1 MTSYLLWHLVRI
13 CVFRE
18 AWPCPAR
25 ANIWFIPLSTGS
37 DQSDSCAL
45 ASFAWNPP
53 DNQCATLIHN
63 KCMPRLILWSVVSTI
78 KPHFYSQHFI
88 HLSGISRYMLG
99 YRSSPK
105 LSCQRLS
112 GMVSSETRVKNMDP
126 RCWPDSASSKFC
138 TEGFSKNSGVLHSL
152 KNLPRRATGS
162 MVNSAET
169 LSMLSYSVHISCK
182 VDSKFTLNCDLQ
194 ADVLLT

>member
-63 KCMPRLILWSVVSTI
+63 KCMPRLLLLSVVSTI
-78 KPHFYSQHFI
+78 KPHFYNQHFI

-105 LSCQRLS
+105 LSCQSLS
-112 GMVSSETRVKNMDP
+112 GIVLSEIREKNMEP
-126 RCWPDSASSKFC
+126 RCWPKSASRKFC
-138 TEGFSKNSGVLHSL
+138 TAGFSKNLGVYIAQFEEFAKKSHQINGELCWDSLNAVVFCTYIMQSG
-152 KNLPRRATGS
+152 
-162 MVNSAET
+162 
-169 LSMLSYSVHISCK
+169 
-182 VDSKFTLNCDLQ
+182 F
-194 ADVLLT
+194 